1 MKRHGEVEAAATS
14 REATIR
20 LGVERGRGC
29 LLDPGRRSRLSMA
42 CERSPPALLRTS
54 PSTQQCPRKRN
65 GVVGG
70 QLVQSAVVKVAA
82 AAVCVW
88 SRDGK

>member
-1 MKRHGEVEAAATS
+1 VKRHGEVEAAATS

-20 LGVERGRGC
+20 LGVERGR
-29 LLDPGRRSRLSMA
+29 RSRLSMA

-54 PSTQQCPRKRN
+54 PSTRQCPRKRN

-88 SRDGK
+88 SRVGR